1 MADDLGYTPGAGA
14 TVATDEVGGAHYQ
27 RMKLTLGAD
36 GDNDGDVSEANPMPV
51 AGNVDHDEV
60 DAGAPV
66 KIGGYASEARP
77 ASVADGQRV
86 NASFS
91 PRGALR
97 VELWSESGAG
107 GWVTGDTLPTEPD
120 PGSPPVKVGGVAS
133 SAAPSE
139 AFTDDGDRVDAW
151 FLRNGAQATVVTAGG
166 DLIGGD
172 DTNGLDVDVTRLPSL
187 PAGNANIGDVGIA
200 SIAAGD
206 NNIGNVDVVT
216 LPALPAGN
224 NNIGDVDVATLP
236 NVTIGT
242 MAALVAGT
250 ANIGDV
256 DVLTV
261 PSPLSTAGNGT
272 AAAAHRVTIA
282 SDSTG
287 VVGLAAGTN
296 NIGDVDVLTLPN
308 VTIGTNAPLVA
319 GTANIGDVDVLT
331 LPSIPAGSNNIG
343 DVDVLTLPNVTIG
356 TMAALVA
363 GNANIGD
370 VDVASM
376 PNTDTDR
383 LKVVAWDT
391 DLLVG
396 SGMTAL
402 RDLLVAERYTQIS
415 DSIADGIGAIWT
427 STTAN
432 TGTTTS
438 SGGEGLIQSNA
449 NAAGSAQLVSTVMD
463 YRPGQVNWL
472 NSAVRLGD
480 TGSAGNVRRWGAF
493 TVSGT
498 TPQEG
503 YYYEL
508 NGTTLNAVVVKAGTP
523 TAVASGSWSKF
534 ATNPFTLTTNY
545 TQFEIRYTAN
555 TVWFYINNALVHAV
569 SGTTTPLTTHLNFP
583 MALQSINSSGASNR
597 ILAVRNIG
605 MGGFGQRPGTTTNTV
620 TSTVAGSA
628 SSVTILAANG
638 GRKGA
643 TVVNDSTVLL
653 YLKLGTTA
661 SATDYTVKMA
671 ADQYYEVPFNYTGR
685 IDGIWA
691 SATGNAR
698 ITELT

>member
-1 MADDLGYTPGAGA
+1 MADNQAVSSAASYTI
-14 TVATDEVGGAHYQ
+14 ATDEVTYSG
-27 RMKLTLGAD
+27 
-36 GDNDGDVSEANPMPV
+36 
-51 AGNVDHDEV
+51 
-60 DAGAPV
+60 DAGVDVQLFRPV
-66 KIGGYASEARP
+66 H
-77 ASVADGQRV
+77 
-86 NASFS
+86 
-91 PRGALR
+91 
-97 VELWSESGAG
+97 
-107 GWVTGDTLPTEPD
+107 VTGAE
-120 PGSPPVKVGGVAS
+120 GSK
-133 SAAPSE
+133 
-139 AFTDDGDRVDAW
+139 
-151 FLRNGAQATVVTAGG
+151 TVV
-166 DLIGGD
+166 
-172 DTNGLDVDVTRLPSL
+172 DT
-187 PAGNANIGDVGIA
+187 
-200 SIAAGD
+200 
-206 NNIGNVDVVT
+206 
-216 LPALPAGN
+216 
-224 NNIGDVDVATLP
+224 
-236 NVTIGT
+236 
-242 MAALVAGT
+242 
-250 ANIGDV
+250 
-256 DVLTV
+256 
-261 PSPLSTAGNGT
+261 
-272 AAAAHRVTIA
+272 
-282 SDSTG
+282 
-287 VVGLAAGTN
+287 
-296 NIGDVDVLTLPN
+296 
-308 VTIGTNAPLVA
+308 
-319 GTANIGDVDVLT
+319 
-331 LPSIPAGSNNIG
+331 
-343 DVDVLTLPNVTIG
+343 
-356 TMAALVA
+356 
-363 GNANIGD
+363 
-370 VDVASM
+370 
-376 PNTDTDR
+376 TDTYGR
-383 LKVVAWDT
+383 VQVVHYDG

-438 SGGEGLIQSNA
+438 TGGEGLIQSNA

-480 TGSAGNVRRWGAF
+480 TGSAGNIRRWGAF
-493 TVSGT
+493 TVTGT

-503 YYYEL
+503 YAYEL
-508 NGTTLNAVVVKAGTP
+508 NGTTLNAVVYKAGVA
-523 TAVASGSWSKF
+523 TAVASTSWSKF

-605 MGGFGQRPGTTTNTV
+605 MGGFGQRPGTTTTTT

-628 SSVTILAANG
+628 SSVTVLAANG

-643 TVVNDSTVLL
+643 TIVNDSTVLL

-698 ITELT
+698 ITEFV

>member
-1 MADDLGYTPGAGA
+1 
-14 TVATDEVGGAHYQ
+14 
-27 RMKLTLGAD
+27 
-36 GDNDGDVSEANPMPV
+36 
-51 AGNVDHDEV
+51 
-60 DAGAPV
+60 
-66 KIGGYASEARP
+66 
-77 ASVADGQRV
+77 
-86 NASFS
+86 
-91 PRGALR
+91 
-97 VELWSESGAG
+97 
-107 GWVTGDTLPTEPD
+107 
-120 PGSPPVKVGGVAS
+120 
-133 SAAPSE
+133 
-139 AFTDDGDRVDAW
+139 
-151 FLRNGAQATVVTAGG
+151 VV
-166 DLIGGD
+166 
-172 DTNGLDVDVTRLPSL
+172 SL
-187 PAGNANIGDVGIA
+187 P
-200 SIAAGD
+200 
-206 NNIGNVDVVT
+206 
-216 LPALPAGN
+216 
-224 NNIGDVDVATLP
+224 
-236 NVTIGT
+236 
-242 MAALVAGT
+242 ALVAGS

-296 NIGDVDVLTLPN
+296 NIGDVDVLSLPAIPAGNNNIGDVDIASALPAGDNNIGNVDVVTLPALAAGTNNIGDVDVLTLPALPAGNNNIGDVDVASMPN
-308 VTIGTNAPLVA
+308 VTIGTMAALVA